1 MKDIYK
7 SSHIINS
14 AVSEIASE
22 TQENAE
28 SIQEQTNMTT
38 AIQESIQ
45 NITKKAE
52 IIVQIANDSQNA
64 LMDGITIIKQ
74 LEAHSVKVQGQVKQE
89 KGLLLWRNR
98 YVYCGSNKKIYRKYF
113 RNFKRIKHKC
123 SQCSNFCGTN
133 LMFVTV
139 LFYYICMYG

>member
-38 AIQESIQ
+38 AIQESI
-45 NITKKAE
+45 
-52 IIVQIANDSQNA
+52 
-64 LMDGITIIKQ
+64 
-74 LEAHSVKVQGQVKQE
+74 
-89 KGLLLWRNR
+89 
-98 YVYCGSNKKIYRKYF
+98 
-113 RNFKRIKHKC
+113 
-123 SQCSNFCGTN
+123 
-133 LMFVTV
+133 
-139 LFYYICMYG
+139 